1 MSSKDS
7 YLKSYK
13 VYLRLEKSL
22 SKNTIDAYEKD
33 IQKLYS
39 FSALWLQSK
48 SPKDF
53 ELVDLQQFLK
63 WITEI
68 GMSARSQARIISGIK
83 SFYSY
88 LQLEEIIAKNPTEL
102 LELPRIGK
110 KLPETLTFEEIESMI
125 AQIDRS
131 KPHGERNKTIIDM
144 LYIVSEVVELKI
156 SNLYFE
162 DSFIRVIGKG
172 NKERAIK
179 QLNIY
184 LNQIR
189 IHMQWQKGNEVC
201 FFEKGY
207 RYAI

>member
-39 FSALWLQSK
+39 FSALLLQSK

-53 ELVDLQQFLK
+53 ELMDLQQFLK

-144 LYIVSEVVELKI
+144 LYSCGLRVSEVVELKI

-172 NKERAIK
+172 NKERLIPIGKQAIK
-179 QLNIY
+179 QLNI
-184 LNQIR
+184 
-189 IHMQWQKGNEVC
+189 
-201 FFEKGY
+201 
-207 RYAI
+207 